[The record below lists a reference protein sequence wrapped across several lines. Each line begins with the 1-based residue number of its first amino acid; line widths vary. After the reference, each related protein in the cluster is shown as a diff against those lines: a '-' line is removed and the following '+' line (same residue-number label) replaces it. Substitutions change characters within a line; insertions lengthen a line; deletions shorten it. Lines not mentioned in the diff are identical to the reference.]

1 MDYFAGGS
9 LATFTSR
16 TILPVSST
24 MQTLVVLTET
34 SSPAK
39 WSMLRFSDQSEH
51 RTTSGNAPA
60 RAQSL
65 RVSRAVSDPGR
76 QGAPRAI
83 DPRPHGAA
91 RPRSSLRRTA
101 SMGGK
106 SARHRTEVTKRKKF
120 AGAARLSSLRS
131 GSRAQPPIS
140 LKTKAVHAVL
150 RLTGTFVY
158 CAPSSCTKIVRISI
172 LQQTDY
178 PSGDF
183 GHTCR

>member
-1 MDYFAGGS
+1 VYSLRHQKEKRSMDYFAGGS

-91 RPRSSLRRTA
+91 RPRSSLRRTCVDGWKICPP
-101 SMGGK
+101 SN
-106 SARHRTEVTKRKKF
+106 
-120 AGAARLSSLRS
+120 RS
-131 GSRAQPPIS
+131 DEAKEICRGRP
-140 LKTKAVHAVL
+140 
-150 RLTGTFVY
+150 
-158 CAPSSCTKIVRISI
+158 SI
-172 LQQTDY
+172 LT
-178 PSGDF
+178 SVRVAGSTANKF
-183 GHTCR
+183 EN